1 MSAQNVFSRHATR
14 RGHDTAFGKK
24 RYLFRIVY
32 RGEHFCRVSELC
44 DLNSLQ
50 ECKMKRNLK
59 VAPFLTLVARG
70 GPVAP
75 CDRLSKTVQYRHCP
89 IHLAMLMRNF
99 RALASNSLGCSIA
112 RLKCTRSVART
123 TTTTTTTIKRI
134 VPIL

>member
-1 MSAQNVFSRHATR
+1 MPNFSFLRQVVTEWQRYKVFSLKVAPI
-14 RGHDTAFGKK
+14 GPGPEFGKK

-70 GPVAP
+70 GPVA
-75 CDRLSKTVQYRHCP
+75 
-89 IHLAMLMRNF
+89 
-99 RALASNSLGCSIA
+99 
-112 RLKCTRSVART
+112 RSSA
-123 TTTTTTTIKRI
+123 
-134 VPIL
+134 

>member
-1 MSAQNVFSRHATR
+1 MPNYSFLRQIVTEWQPNNVFSRYATR
-14 RGHDTAFGKK
+14 RGHGREFGKK

-70 GPVAP
+70 GPVARS
-75 CDRLSKTVQYRHCP
+75 RLSKTNTDMAHTSGYVDAKFQSSS
-89 IHLAMLMRNF
+89 I
-99 RALASNSLGCSIA
+99 NSFGCSVP
-112 RLKCTRSVART
+112 RLKCT
-123 TTTTTTTIKRI
+123 
-134 VPIL
+134 